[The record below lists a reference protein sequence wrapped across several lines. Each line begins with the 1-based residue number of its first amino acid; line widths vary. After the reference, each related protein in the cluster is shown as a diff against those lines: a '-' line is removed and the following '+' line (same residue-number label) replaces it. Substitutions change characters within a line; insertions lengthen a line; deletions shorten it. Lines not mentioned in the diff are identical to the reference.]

1 MKDDRVEQ
9 ARETYEW
16 LCSRIVANVGVRPIP
31 AADLDAD
38 EARERVDQIVG
49 EIGTDEEGYTYAPSP
64 WHAVLALEAMQE
76 MHPFACGP
84 NFSRATRCSV
94 ALLAITPTA
103 DRRLLARAA
112 RPSSLPAD
120 RTRVHAVAPFPTG
133 SNGR

>member
-49 EIGTDEEGYTYAPSP
+49 EIGTDEPMA
-64 WHAVLALEAMQE
+64 
-76 MHPFACGP
+76 
-84 NFSRATRCSV
+84 RC
-94 ALLAITPTA
+94 
-103 DRRLLARAA
+103 AR
-112 RPSSLPAD
+112 
-120 RTRVHAVAPFPTG
+120 T
-133 SNGR
+133 